1 MNRVQ
6 RREESEELWPTAVDI
21 ERSNRKIYID
31 DCITNRSRI
40 KIVLE
45 EVLFVNPESD
55 RRCRS

>member
-1 MNRVQ
+1 M
-6 RREESEELWPTAVDI
+6 EELWPTTVDI

-45 EVLFVNPESD
+45 EVLFVNPESGLS
-55 RRCRS
+55 CRS